1 LAGCWCKHGQLAQFS
16 VCIVLRKKKTKDVMM
31 NYFEKSL
38 FGFSVYAVSSLLYT
52 MFLLSQHISRT
63 NQQKSTDSNKIISS
77 FNATRN
83 AVAGSSVSPQAT
95 AAYKE

>member
-1 LAGCWCKHGQLAQFS
+1 
-16 VCIVLRKKKTKDVMM
+16 M

>member
-1 LAGCWCKHGQLAQFS
+1 
-16 VCIVLRKKKTKDVMM
+16 M

-38 FGFSVYAVSSLLYT
+38 FGFSVYAVSSLLST
-52 MFLLSQHISRT
+52 MFLLSQHISHT
-63 NQQKSTDSNKIISS
+63 NQQKSTDSKIIRSFCPQKKKIISS

-83 AVAGSSVSPQAT
+83 AVAGSSVAPQAT